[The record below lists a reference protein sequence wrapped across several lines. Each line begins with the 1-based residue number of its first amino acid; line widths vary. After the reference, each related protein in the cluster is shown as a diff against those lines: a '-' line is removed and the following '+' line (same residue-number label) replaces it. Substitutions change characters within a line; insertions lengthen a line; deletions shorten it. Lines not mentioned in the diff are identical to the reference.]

1 MNRLI
6 LLVESRI
13 RGDVYVRFGGELPK
27 THRSNTAGRWMLSLP
42 IEEDL
47 PDYYEYYQGIGL
59 YLEGGDGYY
68 HFTRKE
74 AKVDLE
80 RKLEAALK
88 WIDYMSFLKTYHS
101 AFGPGFLFRAADIEI
116 QIGCDM
122 ELKEKASK
130 LFSDKKKHEEVVAK
144 LINELEKMGFIEKEN
159 EVDGTYKVLT
169 AFHYMEELIDC
180 ITISEEVQDEIPE

>member
-1 MNRLI
+1 MKYTEEIFNI
-6 LLVESRI
+6 LSK
-13 RGDVYVRFGGELPK
+13 GGFIS
-27 THRSNTAGRWMLSLP
+27 SNSISTQVKRYYDA

-88 WIDYMSFLKTYHS
+88 WIDYM
-101 AFGPGFLFRAADIEI
+101 
-116 QIGCDM
+116 

-144 LINELEKMGFIEKEN
+144 LISELEKMGFIEKEN

>member
-1 MNRLI
+1 
-6 LLVESRI
+6 
-13 RGDVYVRFGGELPK
+13 
-27 THRSNTAGRWMLSLP
+27 
-42 IEEDL
+42 
-47 PDYYEYYQGIGL
+47 
-59 YLEGGDGYY
+59 
-68 HFTRKE
+68 
-74 AKVDLE
+74 
-80 RKLEAALK
+80 
-88 WIDYMSFLKTYHS
+88 MSFLKTYHS

-122 ELKEKASK
+122 ELKEKTSK